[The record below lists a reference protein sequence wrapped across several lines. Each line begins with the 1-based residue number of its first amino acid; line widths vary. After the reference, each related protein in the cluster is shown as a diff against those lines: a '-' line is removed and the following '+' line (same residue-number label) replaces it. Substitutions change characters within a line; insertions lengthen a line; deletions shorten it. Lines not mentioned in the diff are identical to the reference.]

1 MKVLLAAHQFLPE
14 YSAGTEVLTAETAR
28 ELQARGHEVS
38 VFAGHPYRGSCEDH
52 ERFESYSFEGIEVT
66 RFRHS
71 HSPMGGV
78 SNVMALEYDNPLLA
92 EFFRKHLER
101 TRPDVVHFFHLQRLS
116 ASALATCQSLRIPT
130 VLTVTD
136 FWPLCPTNQLMLP
149 DNSHCP
155 GPSADGANCLRHIA
169 WLRLPAPLRWLVTLA
184 PRPLWSLVVRL
195 ARSGMAPD
203 LLAVAQVRSLA
214 DRPGFIRNTIAG
226 ADRIFVATRFMARAV
241 ESLGVDARKV
251 SVQPFGIRYTA
262 RTAARAPD
270 EGPLRIGFVG
280 TLYEHKGAHVLVEAL
295 RSIPHTL
302 SVTAGFYGD
311 TAQFP
316 AYFTVLQRLA
326 NGDPR
331 IEFRGTFP
339 QRDIAE
345 VMEGLDVLVAPSL
358 WHENSPLV
366 LLHAQAAGCPVV
378 GSNVAGI
385 SELVHDGENGLLFAP
400 GDAPALARALVR
412 LAEDRSLLRQLGSRA
427 MRVKQM
433 TEYADELIRTYR
445 ELANLSEGR
454 T

>member
-1 MKVLLAAHQFLPE
+1 
-14 YSAGTEVLTAETAR
+14 
-28 ELQARGHEVS
+28 
-38 VFAGHPYRGSCEDH
+38 
-52 ERFESYSFEGIEVT
+52 
-66 RFRHS
+66 
-71 HSPMGGV
+71 
-78 SNVMALEYDNPLLA
+78 
-92 EFFRKHLER
+92 
-101 TRPDVVHFFHLQRLS
+101 
-116 ASALATCQSLRIPT
+116 
-130 VLTVTD
+130 
-136 FWPLCPTNQLMLP
+136 
-149 DNSHCP
+149 
-155 GPSADGANCLRHIA
+155 
-169 WLRLPAPLRWLVTLA
+169 
-184 PRPLWSLVVRL
+184 
-195 ARSGMAPD
+195 MAPD

-270 EGPLRIGFVG
+270 EGPLRIGFIG